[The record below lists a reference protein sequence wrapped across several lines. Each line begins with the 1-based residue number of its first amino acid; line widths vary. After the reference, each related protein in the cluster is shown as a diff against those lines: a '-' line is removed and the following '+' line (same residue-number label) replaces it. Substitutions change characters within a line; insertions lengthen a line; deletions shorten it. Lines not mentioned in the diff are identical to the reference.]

1 MNNLIDIQT
10 KVQQLTLVSF
20 RKDLAIAIA
29 EDPNG
34 EFCNVC
40 GCRNTFV
47 DDCGWFYNE
56 VPGKGYVPVCKNCN
70 TMPPGDR

>member
-1 MNNLIDIQT
+1 MKNLLNIRT
-10 KVQQLTLVSF
+10 KVQKLVLADLKKNLT
-20 RKDLAIAIA
+20 AAIA
-29 EDPNG
+29 EDPSG

-40 GCRNTFV
+40 GCKNTFV

-56 VPGKGYVPVCKNCN
+56 VPGKGYVPVCINCN

>member
-1 MNNLIDIQT
+1 MNKLILINQE
-10 KVQQLTLVSF
+10 KELASALV
-20 RKDLAIAIA
+20 
-29 EDPNG
+29 EDPKG

-56 VPGKGYVPVCKNCN
+56 VVGKGYVPVCKDCN